1 MSLLRRLDVS
11 KLRIKDSLK
20 NINEIDQVVNEG
32 RYHDFRN
39 NEELTPRQ
47 KIGHSVREVRAK
59 LTELSKLIDMNV
71 RLKNELG
78 VNSDQYWKNTHKA
91 LTKISERLVKLL
103 IKSEKYIKCHLF
115 LKTTEIY
122 GYCTFNTKGEQPHLS
137 FLKGK
142 M

>member
-1 MSLLRRLDVS
+1 MS

-47 KIGHSVREVRAK
+47 KIGHSMREVRAK

-91 LTKISERLVKLL
+91 LTKISERLVKLANKVGKL
-103 IKSEKYIKCHLF
+103 HKCHPF
-115 LKTTEIY
+115 LRNNRNLWVLYVQYK
-122 GYCTFNTKGEQPHLS
+122 KGNNQHLS
-137 FLKGK
+137 FLKKLK